1 MLSWI
6 TESNSLPIA
15 GVNFMV
21 VSDFGIKVSGPYR
34 EKLKIALRLFLGSLY
49 LATNHD
55 VTVILSKTYI
65 QGCKEDK

>member
-1 MLSWI
+1 
-6 TESNSLPIA
+6 
-15 GVNFMV
+15 MV

-55 VTVILSKTYI
+55 VNVVLSKTYI